1 MTNRVA
7 VVDSYMSKFGRY
19 PYKTI
24 EDLIVE
30 MSTCLIYP
38 FRSNIDRLYVG
49 NFGSGYFTGQIHLAP
64 IVARAMG
71 LHPIPSATI
80 EGACAS
86 GSLAL
91 LQGIMAIMSG
101 LSEMVLVVGVE
112 KMTGMSREE
121 TTKGITMS
129 AYPEEIEAGLN
140 YPKIFAR
147 IANNY
152 FAKYGATKEYLDQLI
167 VLNHKYASNNPKA
180 HTQVTIEE
188 LAIKAGVSM
197 EEFLKSEELNP
208 TIEDPLRR
216 YDCCPVSDGAAFVV
230 LASEDMTRDLNL
242 DPIWIKGFGHGS
254 DWSHVNG
261 AIHFNSTK
269 RAARE
274 AFDMALLD
282 PSEIDI
288 AEIHD
293 GFTIAEIIHIEDLG
307 LMDEGKA
314 YKQLTNGNSIPVN
327 VTGGLNCKGHPIG
340 ATGIAQVHDI
350 YNFMIRHNHEFG
362 LCNGFGG
369 TGGTSVVTIFERR

>member
-1 MTNRVA
+1 MKKVA
-7 VVDSYMSKFGRY
+7 IVDSYMSKFGRY
-19 PYKTI
+19 PYKSI
-24 EDLIVE
+24 EDLVVE
-30 MSTCLIYP
+30 MSTRLAYP
-38 FRSNIDRLYVG
+38 YRVNIDRLYVG

-71 LHPIPSATI
+71 LNPVPSATV

-112 KMTGMSREE
+112 KMTGMNREE

-147 IANNY
+147 IAKNY
-152 FAKYGATKEYLDQLI
+152 FKEYGATREYLDQLI
-167 VLNHKYASNNPKA
+167 ILNHGYASNNPKA
-180 HTQVTIEE
+180 HTRTTIEE
-188 LAIKAGVSM
+188 LAEKEGVGI
-197 EEFLKSEELNP
+197 EEFLANDELNP
-208 TIEDPLRR
+208 IVEEPLRR
-216 YDCCPVSDGAAFVV
+216 YDCCPVSDGAAYIV
-230 LASEDMTRDLNL
+230 LASEEMVRELDL
-242 DPIWIKGFGHGS
+242 DPLWIRGFGQGS
-254 DWSHVNG
+254 CWSHVNG

-274 AFDMALLD
+274 AFEMAILD

-307 LMDEGKA
+307 LMKEGKA
-314 YKQLTNGNSIPVN
+314 YKELVNGNSIPVN
-327 VTGGLNCKGHPIG
+327 VTGGLKCKGHPIG

-350 YNFMIRHNHEFG
+350 YNLMIREDHELG
-362 LCNGFGG
+362 LCHGFGG
-369 TGGTSVVTIFERR
+369 TGGTSIVTIFERR